1 MARRLEIILGP
12 TAVGKTGFAIRR
24 ALEVGSPVISCDSRQ
39 IFKELKIGTAAPSD
53 EELSAVQHYFIRS
66 IPITRNYTAGI
77 YEAEALELVNRLF
90 SEGHETLVMCGGS
103 MLYIDAFCYGLDDF
117 PEVPLQLRRH
127 LMDCLQSEGV
137 EVLAQQLK
145 ELDPVSYEELDL
157 SNGQRVIRALE
168 VSMYTGQPF
177 SSFKTRRFKERDF
190 EIVKVG
196 LERPREEL
204 YERINAR
211 VEKMVEDGLEAEAR
225 SMLPYRDLPA
235 LQTVGYR
242 EFFEYFDGK
251 HDLETTIRHIQADT
265 RHYAKRQLT
274 WWRRDGDIRWI
285 PADSS
290 LRSE

>member
-12 TAVGKTGFAIRR
+12 TAVGKTGYAIRR

-39 IFKELKIGTAAPSD
+39 IFKELNIGTAAPSE
-53 EELSAVQHYFIRS
+53 EELAAVKHYFIRTV
-66 IPITRNYTAGI
+66 PITRNYTAGI
-77 YEAEALELVNRLF
+77 YEAEALELVSRLF

-117 PEVPLQLRRH
+117 PEVPLQLRHH
-127 LMDCLQSEGV
+127 LMDCLRSEGV

-145 ELDPVSYEELDL
+145 ELDPQSYEELDL

-177 SSFKTRRFKERDF
+177 SSFKTRQFKKRDF
-190 EIVKVG
+190 EIVKIG
-196 LERPREEL
+196 LDRPREQL

-211 VEKMVEDGLEAEAR
+211 VLKMVEDGLEAEAR
-225 SMLPYRDLPA
+225 TMLPYRDLPA

-251 HDLETTIRHIQADT
+251 YDLETTVRHIQAST

-274 WWRRDGDIRWI
+274 WWRRDEHIRWI
-285 PADSS
+285 SA
-290 LRSE
+290 E

>member
-1 MARRLEIILGP
+1 MPRRLEIILGP
-12 TAVGKTGFAIRR
+12 TAVGKTGYAIRR

-39 IFKELKIGTAAPSD
+39 IFQELKIGTAAPSD
-53 EELSAVQHYFIRS
+53 EEMAAVKHYFIRS

-77 YEAEALELVNRLF
+77 YEVEAMELVNHLF

-103 MLYIDAFCYGLDDF
+103 MMYIDAFCYGLDDF
-117 PEVPLQLRRH
+117 PEVPVQLREH
-127 LMDCLQSEGV
+127 LMECLRDEGV

-168 VSMYTGQPF
+168 VSLYTGKPF
-177 SSFKTRRFKERDF
+177 SSYKTRTFKERDF
-190 EIVKVG
+190 EIVKIG

-211 VEKMVEDGLEAEAR
+211 VEQMMADGLEAEAR

-242 EFFEYFDGK
+242 EMFEYFDGK
-251 HDLETTIRHIQADT
+251 YDLETTVQHIQAST

-274 WWRRDGDIRWI
+274 WWRRDASILWQ
-285 PADSS
+285 PA
-290 LRSE
+290 

>member
-1 MARRLEIILGP
+1 MSRRLEIILGP
-12 TAVGKTGFAIRR
+12 TAVGKSGYAVRR

-39 IFKELKIGTAAPSD
+39 IFQELKIGTAVPS
-53 EELSAVQHYFIRS
+53 EEQLAAVQHYFIRCV
-66 IPITRNYTAGI
+66 PITRNYTAGI
-77 YEAEALELVNRLF
+77 YEVEALELVNRLF
-90 SEGHETLVMCGGS
+90 AEGHETLVMCGGS

-145 ELDPVSYEELDL
+145 ELDPLSYEELDL

-190 EIVKVG
+190 EIVKIG
-196 LERPREEL
+196 LERPREQL

-211 VEKMVEDGLEAEAR
+211 VLQMMEEGLEAEAR
-225 SMLPYRDLPA
+225 AMLPYRDLPA
-235 LQTVGYR
+235 LQTVGYK
-242 EFFEYFDGK
+242 ELFDYFDGLCPL
-251 HDLETTIRHIQADT
+251 DQAIRRIQADT

-274 WWRRDGDIRWI
+274 WWRRDLDIRWI
-285 PADSS
+285 PAGD
-290 LRSE
+290 

>member
-1 MARRLEIILGP
+1 VPRRLEIILGP
-12 TAVGKTGFAIRR
+12 TAVGKTGYAIRR

-39 IFKELKIGTAAPSD
+39 IFQELKIGTAAPSD
-53 EELSAVQHYFIRS
+53 EEMAAVKHYFIRS

-77 YEAEALELVNRLF
+77 YEVEAMELVNRLF

-103 MLYIDAFCYGLDDF
+103 MMYIDAFCYGLDDF
-117 PEVPLQLRRH
+117 PEVPVQLREH
-127 LMDCLQSEGV
+127 LMECLRDEGV

-168 VSMYTGQPF
+168 VSLYTGKPF
-177 SSFKTRRFKERDF
+177 SSYKTRTFKERDF

-211 VEKMVEDGLEAEAR
+211 VEQMMADGLEAEAR

-242 EFFEYFDGK
+242 EMFEYFDGK
-251 HDLETTIRHIQADT
+251 YDLETTVQHIQAST

-274 WWRRDGDIRWI
+274 WWRRDASILWQ
-285 PADSS
+285 PA
-290 LRSE
+290 

>member
-1 MARRLEIILGP
+1 MPRRLEIILGP
-12 TAVGKTGFAIRR
+12 TAVGKTGYAIRR

-39 IFKELKIGTAAPSD
+39 IYQELKIGTAAPSE
-53 EELSAVQHYFIRS
+53 EELAAVKHYFIRCV
-66 IPITRNYTAGI
+66 PLTRNYTAGI

-90 SEGHETLVMCGGS
+90 AEGHETLVMCGGS

-117 PEVPLQLRRH
+117 PEVPLQLRQH
-127 LMDCLQSEGV
+127 LMECLRSEGV
-137 EVLAQQLK
+137 EVLAEQLK
-145 ELDPVSYEELDL
+145 ELDPVSYSQLDL

-177 SSFKTRRFKERDF
+177 SSFKTGSFKERDF
-190 EIVKVG
+190 EIVKIG

-211 VEKMVEDGLEAEAR
+211 VLQMMDDGLEAEAR
-225 SMLPYRDLPA
+225 SMLPYRELPA

-242 EFFEYFDGK
+242 ELFEYFDGNI
-251 HDLETTIRHIQADT
+251 DLETAVSRIQADT

-274 WWRRDGDIRWI
+274 WWRRDPGIRWI
-285 PADSS
+285 PA
-290 LRSE
+290 E

>member
-1 MARRLEIILGP
+1 MPRRLEIILGP
-12 TAVGKTGFAIRR
+12 TAVGKTGYAIRR

-39 IFKELKIGTAAPSD
+39 IFQELKIGTAAPSD
-53 EELSAVQHYFIRS
+53 EEMAAVKHYFIRS

-77 YEAEALELVNRLF
+77 YEVEAMELVNRLF

-103 MLYIDAFCYGLDDF
+103 MMYIDAFCYGLDDF
-117 PEVPLQLRRH
+117 PEVPVQLREH
-127 LMDCLQSEGV
+127 LMECLRDEGV

-168 VSMYTGQPF
+168 VSLYTGKPF
-177 SSFKTRRFKERDF
+177 SSYKTRTFKERDF
-190 EIVKVG
+190 EIVKIG

-211 VEKMVEDGLEAEAR
+211 VEQMMADGLEAEAR

-242 EFFEYFDGK
+242 EMFEYFDGK
-251 HDLETTIRHIQADT
+251 YDLETTVQHIQAST

-274 WWRRDGDIRWI
+274 WWRRDASILWQ
-285 PADSS
+285 PA
-290 LRSE
+290 

>member
-12 TAVGKTGFAIRR
+12 TAVGKTGYAIRR

-39 IFKELKIGTAAPSD
+39 IFKELSIGTAAPSE
-53 EELSAVQHYFIRS
+53 EELAAVKHYFIRTV
-66 IPITRNYTAGI
+66 PITRNYTAGI
-77 YEAEALELVNRLF
+77 YEAEALELVSRLF
-90 SEGHETLVMCGGS
+90 SEGHEILVMCGGS

-117 PEVPLQLRRH
+117 PEVPLQLRHH
-127 LMDCLQSEGV
+127 LMDCLRSEGV
-137 EVLAQQLK
+137 EVLAHQLQ
-145 ELDPVSYEELDL
+145 ELDPQSYEELDL

-177 SSFKTRRFKERDF
+177 SSFKTRQFKKRDF
-190 EIVKVG
+190 EIVKIG
-196 LERPREEL
+196 LDRPREQL

-211 VEKMVEDGLEAEAR
+211 VLKMVEDGLEAEAR
-225 SMLPYRDLPA
+225 TMLPYRDLPA

-251 HDLETTIRHIQADT
+251 YDLETTVRHIQAST

-274 WWRRDGDIRWI
+274 WWRRDADIRWM
-285 PADSS
+285 SV
-290 LRSE
+290 